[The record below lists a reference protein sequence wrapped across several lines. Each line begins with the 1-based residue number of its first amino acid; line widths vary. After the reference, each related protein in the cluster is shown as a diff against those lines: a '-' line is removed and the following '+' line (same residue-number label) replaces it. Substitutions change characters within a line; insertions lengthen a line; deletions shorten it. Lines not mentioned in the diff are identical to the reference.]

1 MIYKQAFKKGF
12 RPDPV
17 MTVTKWADE
26 YRYLPSASSKESGKY
41 RTSRVPYLRE
51 VMQELS
57 PSSPTQ
63 KVILVK
69 PTQIGAT
76 EAANCFLM
84 CVAHLFPGPCL
95 IAFPTD
101 AIAKKHSK
109 KKLTPSI
116 NMMPCLKGI
125 IKEVKSRDSG
135 NTILEKDFPGG
146 SWTLTGSNSPT
157 SARHDSIRYLVLDD
171 YDGFVPDIGGE
182 GDPASLF
189 SKRTDSFG
197 SKRKIFI
204 NSTPTIAGISVIEKE
219 FKVSSQGLYHVP
231 CPHCKEYQALE
242 WGGKGY
248 GFGIKFTH
256 DEDNQ
261 ILRVWY
267 VCKHCKKRI
276 KESDKEKMLAHG
288 RYVHKYPNRLIRGF
302 KINSLYSPL
311 GWVSWSQIAKEFLDI
326 DKSKE
331 KLKVFVNTRLAETF
345 EEIGDQPEW
354 PSLKARAEPYDI
366 LTMPEGGMILTAGVD
381 VQDDRLVVVV
391 RAWGRHEESWLVYYG
406 ELWGDPDKPEAWAQ
420 LDKLLLMNISDYHII
435 SCAVD
440 TGGHRTQA
448 VYNYCRFRA
457 PQVIAIKGASQ
468 PGKPIIGRPTKQD
481 VTWNGEKI
489 SNGVE
494 LWPVGSDVGKSTIYS
509 RLRQVEPGAKT
520 YHWPIGLPDEYYLQ
534 LTAERQ
540 ITKYINGYPKLEW
553 IKVRERNDALD
564 AENYAYSAAIRAGMA
579 LYDWDKIEDGIS
591 SRRPADPAKKKA
603 VVRKPVRSSWMS

>member
-1 MIYKQAFKKGF
+1 MIYKQSLLKGLK
-12 RPDPV
+12 PDPV
-17 MTVTKWADE
+17 MTVTKWADR
-26 YRYLPSASSKESGKY
+26 YRYLPAASSKESGKY

-51 VMQELS
+51 VMDMLS
-57 PSSPTQ
+57 PSMPTQ
-63 KVILVK
+63 KVVVVK
-69 PTQIGAT
+69 ATQLGLT
-76 EAANCFLM
+76 EAANNFLM
-84 CVAHLFPGPCL
+84 CISHLFPGPCL

-101 AIAKKHSK
+101 AIARKHSK

-204 NSTPTIAGISVIEKE
+204 NSTPTVAGISVIEKE

-231 CPHCKEYQALE
+231 CPHCKKYQALE

-261 ILRVWY
+261 IKSVWY
-267 VCKHCKKRI
+267 VCKHCKKKI
-276 KESDKEKMLAHG
+276 KESDKEKMLSKG
-288 RYVHKYPNRLIRGF
+288 KYVHKYPNRLIRGF

-326 DKSKE
+326 NKSKE

-354 PSLKARAEPYDI
+354 PSLKARAEPYDM
-366 LTMPEGGMILTAGVD
+366 LTMPTGGMILTAGVD

-468 PGKPIIGRPTKQD
+468 PGKPVIGRPTKQD

-494 LWPVGSDVGKSTIYS
+494 LWPVGSDVAKSTIYS
-509 RLRQVEPGAKT
+509 RLRQAEPGPKT

-534 LTAERQ
+534 LTAEKQ
-540 ITKYINGYPKLEW
+540 ITKYVNGYPKLEW
-553 IKVRERNDALD
+553 IKVRERNDVLD
-564 AENYAYSAAIRAGMA
+564 CENYAYSAAIRAGMA
-579 LYDWDKIEDGIS
+579 LYDWDKIEDGMS
-591 SRRPADPAKKKA
+591 SRRPVDPAKKKA